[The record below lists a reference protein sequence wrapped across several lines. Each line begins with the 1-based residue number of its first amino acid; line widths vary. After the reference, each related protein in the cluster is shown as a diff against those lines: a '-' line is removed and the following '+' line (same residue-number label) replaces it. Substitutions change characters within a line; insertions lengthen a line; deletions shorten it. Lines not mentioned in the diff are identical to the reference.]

1 MKPEFNLD
9 KSGLYL
15 IGVSGGCDS
24 MALLDMAYRQNYRI
38 IVASVNYKKRE
49 TADLEEKIVREYC
62 SRRDIPVF
70 FLYPQKEEKENFQKW
85 ARDVRYEFYKK
96 LYDGNGCDALLLGHQ
111 LDDHLETYLMDKNAG
126 RLSNYAGIAYE
137 SEVFGMKVIRPLLSL
152 RKSQTR
158 SYCLENDVDFHDDES
173 NYTDDYQRN
182 FIRHHQVEP
191 ASEQQIGSWLREI
204 NEHNERIS
212 GIQAYIAES
221 YDLNAE
227 ISLEKFRKESHEI
240 RQVLLRSM
248 IRTLISDEHSSLR
261 MLENIEEILMRASS
275 NGCID
280 LGSGIEI
287 VYEYGLF
294 YIWDF
299 SEDYCYKLGRIE
311 YMETPYFSLVSEG
324 RTIEGI
330 SLSPAD
336 FPLTIRPYLEGD
348 VIELRYG
355 HKKVSR
361 FFIDRKI
368 LKKERHLWP
377 VVVNAENEVIFVS
390 GIGCDVYHFS
400 IKPDVFMIK

>member
-24 MALLDMAYRQNYRI
+24 MALLDVAYRQNYRI

-70 FLYPQKEEKENFQKW
+70 FLYPQKQDRENFQKW
-85 ARDVRYEFYKK
+85 ARDVRYQFYKK
-96 LYDGNGCDALLLGHQ
+96 LYDENGCDGLLLGHQ
-111 LDDHLETYLMDKNAG
+111 LDDHLETYLMDKTTG
-126 RLSNYAGIAYE
+126 RLSNHAGIAYE

-152 RKSQTR
+152 RKSETR
-158 SYCLENDVDFHDDES
+158 AYCLENGVEFHDDES

-182 FIRHHQVEP
+182 YIRHHLVEP
-191 ASEQQIGSWLREI
+191 ADEGQIEIWLQEIRQI
-204 NEHNERIS
+204 NEKTAEIQSYIS
-212 GIQAYIAES
+212 TS

-227 ISLEKFRKESHEI
+227 ISLEMFRKESHEVRLI
-240 RQVLLRSM
+240 LLRSL
-248 IRTLISDEHSSLR
+248 IRTLIAQEHFSLK
-261 MLENIEEILMRASS
+261 MLENIDDILMKSS
-275 NGCID
+275 TNGCID
-280 LGSGIEI
+280 LGEGVEI

-299 SEDYCYKLGRIE
+299 SADYCYKLDGIE
-311 YMETPYFSLVSEG
+311 YIETPYFSLVSEG
-324 RTIEGI
+324 RTIEGM

-336 FPLTIRPYLEGD
+336 FPLTIRPYMEGD
-348 VIELRYG
+348 AIELRYG